1 MAIKLNDPENAS
13 VANAVLDVLEGK
25 VKKEEMDPTD
35 HVKEKDGSFVVVDKN
50 GKEVKS
56 FGRKEEADA
65 YAIKNHDALMAAE
78 TKKEAGE
85 PKSKGD
91 KEFKAKHVTKKSGMK
106 DDGTNIKEE
115 VEEVEEA
122 TKKEGNAFGKAVM
135 AAKDKGDK
143 EFMFAGKK
151 YKVEDYDKDEDEDEE
166 DSKEEDVSKEESDK
180 QKKYQAF
187 FQKALKKFG
196 VKSPSELDKDK
207 KKEFFDYVD
216 ANYEGENESD

>member
-13 VANAVLDVLEGK
+13 VASAVLKVLEGK
-25 VKKEEMDPTD
+25 VEEKMDPTD

-50 GKEVKS
+50 GKDVKS

-78 TKKEAGE
+78 TKKEADE
-85 PKSKGD
+85 PKAKGEKD
-91 KEFKAKHVTKKSGMK
+91 FKDKHVVKKSG
-106 DDGTNIKEE
+106 GESVKESA
-115 VEEVEEA
+115 EEVEEA

-143 EFMFAGKK
+143 EFMFSGKK
-151 YKVEDYDKDEDEDEE
+151 YKVEDYDKSEDEDEE
-166 DSKEEDVSKEESDK
+166 DSKDEEVSKEESDK
-180 QKKYQAF
+180 QKKYQKF
-187 FQKALKKFG
+187 FQSALKKFG